1 MENQLTRTVSTESTV
16 WQPLSGRKARAS
28 EPETAAVDVKLPPP
42 AMRRSSRASESILE
56 YFTGR
61 HTGSA
66 IDEDDVDTTPLAA
79 VRNPLALSEARG
91 RSDVEAENRLSF
103 SSLCSIGSAIYT
115 HTRPSWSARNSL
127 VGSELEGATAW
138 PYNCQLLAGTLTH
151 DSKNGRPDPT

>member
-1 MENQLTRTVSTESTV
+1 MENQLTRTVSTDSTI
-16 WQPLSGRKARAS
+16 WQPPSGRKARAS
-28 EPETAAVDVKLPPP
+28 EPETAAVDVKLPLP

-56 YFTGR
+56 HLVGR
-61 HTGSA
+61 HNGSA

-127 VGSELEGATAW
+127 VGSELESETAR
-138 PYNCQLLAGTLTH
+138 PSQLSIARRHAG
-151 DSKNGRPDPT
+151 